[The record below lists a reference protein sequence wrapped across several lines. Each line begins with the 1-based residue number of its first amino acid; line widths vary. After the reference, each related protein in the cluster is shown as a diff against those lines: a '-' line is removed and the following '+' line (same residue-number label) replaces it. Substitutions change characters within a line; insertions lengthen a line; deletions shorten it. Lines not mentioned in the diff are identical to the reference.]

1 MGIYRSLV
9 KQAIDAHLGKW
20 LKALRIGKVKVALE
34 TTVGEANL
42 RLIIKSANEK
52 GFRAQLTVS
61 HLADQRYFF
70 HYLEFEDKTLRRQ
83 NKPPIRI

>member
-9 KQAIDAHLGKW
+9 KQAIDTHLGKW
-20 LKALRIGKVKVALE
+20 LKALRTGKVKVALE
-34 TTVGEANL
+34 TTVGGANL
-42 RLIIKSANEK
+42 RLVIKSANEK
-52 GFRAQLTVS
+52 GFRAQLTVN

-70 HYLEFEDKTLRRQ
+70 RYLEFEDKTLRRQ